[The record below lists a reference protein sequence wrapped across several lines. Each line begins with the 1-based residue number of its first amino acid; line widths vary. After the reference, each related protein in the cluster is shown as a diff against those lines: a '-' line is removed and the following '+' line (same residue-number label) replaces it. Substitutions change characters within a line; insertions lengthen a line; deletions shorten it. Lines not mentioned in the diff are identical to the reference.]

1 MRNACPRLRST
12 MQLSCVCHAIEINRD
27 RALNSICQDPS
38 MTVVEGIGYSAAGLG
53 VIMLAM
59 QTMIPLR
66 LTGIANNITSITFAL
81 LAGVYPMA
89 IQHIV
94 LLPLNIYRLVQML
107 KLIKQVKAASAG
119 DLTIEWLKPYMTKQ
133 AVRAGDIL
141 FRKGEEAER
150 MYFIISGRFHLNEI
164 DVDLMPGAVVGELG
178 MLAPNRQRTQ
188 TLACVQD
195 GEVLEIAYERIEEI
209 YYQNPTFGFYFLR
222 LSAGRLFEN
231 IERLEQTL
239 AARDE
244 EINRLRSPRIS
255 ANS

>member
-1 MRNACPRLRST
+1 
-12 MQLSCVCHAIEINRD
+12 
-27 RALNSICQDPS
+27 
-38 MTVVEGIGYSAAGLG
+38 
-53 VIMLAM
+53 
-59 QTMIPLR
+59 MIPLR
-66 LTGIANNITSITFAL
+66 LTGIANNIASITFAL

-89 IQHIV
+89 IQHTV

-119 DLTIEWLKPYMTKQ
+119 DLTIEWLKPYMTKH
-133 AVRAGDIL
+133 AIRAGDIL
-141 FRKGEEAER
+141 FRKGEEADR
-150 MYFIISGRFHLNEI
+150 MYFIISGGFHLNEI

-188 TLACVQD
+188 TLACMQD

-244 EINRLRSPRIS
+244 EINRLRSPRVS

>member
-1 MRNACPRLRST
+1 
-12 MQLSCVCHAIEINRD
+12 
-27 RALNSICQDPS
+27 

-66 LTGIANNITSITFAL
+66 LTGIANNIASITFAL

-89 IQHIV
+89 IQHTV

-119 DLTIEWLKPYMTKQ
+119 DLTIEWLKPYMTKH
-133 AVRAGDIL
+133 AIRAGDIL
-141 FRKGEEAER
+141 FRKGEEADR
-150 MYFIISGRFHLNEI
+150 MYFIISGGFHLNEI

-188 TLACVQD
+188 TLACMQD

-244 EINRLRSPRIS
+244 EINRLRSPRVS